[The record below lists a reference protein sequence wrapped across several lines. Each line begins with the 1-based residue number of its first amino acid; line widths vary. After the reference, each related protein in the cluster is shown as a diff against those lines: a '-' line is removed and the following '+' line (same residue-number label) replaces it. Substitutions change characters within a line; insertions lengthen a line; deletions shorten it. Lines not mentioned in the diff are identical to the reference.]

1 MTSSDFYQRARRMA
15 MELTPEQQ
23 RSLQR
28 ELGESSLLRALA
40 EVPAEEPRPVP
51 ETDDELLLKDEI
63 DALVESRVEV
73 QKLRYQNELG
83 QRIACGLFVA
93 FIVGLVLGL
102 AWGQA
107 QTNRRIQL
115 GDLSVTPT
123 PTYTY
128 TYQTSSE
135 AR

>member
-1 MTSSDFYQRARRMA
+1 VTSTDFYQRTRRMA

-28 ELGESSLLRALA
+28 ELGESSLFRALA
-40 EVPAEEPRPVP
+40 EVSAEETRPVP

-63 DALVESRVEV
+63 DAQVESRA
-73 QKLRYQNELG
+73 KALNYRYQNELG
-83 QRIACGLFVA
+83 QNIACGLLVA

-115 GDLSVTPT
+115 GDLTPT

-128 TYQTSSE
+128 QPSSE
-135 AR
+135 VR